1 MNRTSFVA
9 LALVHHRVIAERHAA
24 RAVSQEAAT
33 IQRRRIHPL
42 AHAALCH
49 AQQTRDD
56 RCFDVPGGEAQVRVH
71 WVGPQLLSQKVPASR
86 FVRANFHSM

>member
-1 MNRTSFVA
+1 MNRTSVVA

-49 AQQTRDD
+49 AEQTGDD
-56 RCFDVPGGEAQVRVH
+56 WCLNVPRGEAQVRVQ
-71 WVGPQLLSQKVPASR
+71 WVGPQLLSQKTPCQPI
-86 FVRANFHSM
+86 RAGELP